1 MSDRKPM
8 TAPSFHSPRLAGF
21 AESFEI
27 AGRKVGGGAPSY
39 VIAEAGSNHN
49 KDLKTALALV
59 DAAADAGCDSVK
71 FQTFVAEE
79 IGSNFRSKE
88 TEIPPNL
95 RKWGTTLQELY
106 RNCALPDE
114 FHEPIAARAAER
126 KIAFFSSAFSERDVD
141 RLMKVGVPAIK
152 IASFELVH
160 LPLIRHAA
168 NTGLPLIVSTGMA
181 GLGDIERALEAVAA
195 GGGGKVALLH
205 CGSSYPLNAASA
217 NLAAMETMRRA
228 FAVPVGYSDHTLGVA
243 VPAAAAALGA
253 AALEKHFTLDR
264 KDEKGPDH
272 SFAVEP
278 QELKE
283 MVKLMRE
290 AEQAIGTAR
299 KSRATEEEP
308 LVRLGRRSLF
318 VTRDLRAGEKISH
331 DSVKVLR
338 PGIGIDPMFLP
349 LLLGRPVRREMQAD
363 TPLTWDDVLDG
374 PR

>member
-1 MSDRKPM
+1 M
-8 TAPSFHSPRLAGF
+8 TTPSFHSPRLSGF
-21 AESFEI
+21 AETFEI
-27 AGRKVGGGAPSY
+27 AGRPVGGGALSY

-59 DAAADAGCDSVK
+59 DAAAAAGCDAVK

-79 IGSNFRSKE
+79 IGSNYSSPE
-88 TEIPPNL
+88 TALPPNL
-95 RKWGTTLQELY
+95 HKWGKTLQELY

-160 LPLIRHAA
+160 LPLIKHAA
-168 NTGLPLIVSTGMA
+168 STGLPLIISTGMA

-195 GGGGKVALLH
+195 GGGSKVALLH

-228 FAVPVGYSDHTLGVA
+228 FAVPVGYSDHTLGLA
-243 VPAAAAALGA
+243 VPTAAAALGA
-253 AALEKHFTLDR
+253 AALEKHFTLNR

-278 QELKE
+278 AELKD
-283 MVKLMRE
+283 MVMQMRE
-290 AEQAIGTAR
+290 AEQAIGSAR

-308 LVRLGRRSLF
+308 LVRLGRRSIF
-318 VTRDLRAGEKISH
+318 VTRAMRAGERLSPDCI
-331 DSVKVLR
+331 KVLR

-349 LLLGRPVRREMQAD
+349 MLVGKPVIRAMQAD
-363 TPLTWDDVLDG
+363 TPLMWEDVLDAS
-374 PR
+374 R

>member
-1 MSDRKPM
+1 MS
-8 TAPSFHSPRLAGF
+8 TPSFHSPRLSGF
-21 AESFEI
+21 AETFKI
-27 AGRKVGGGAPSY
+27 AGRPIGGDAPSY

-59 DAAADAGCDSVK
+59 DAAAAAGCDAVK

-79 IGSNFRSKE
+79 IGSNFSSPE
-88 TEIPPNL
+88 TALPANL
-95 RKWGTTLQELY
+95 HKWGKTLRELY

-114 FHEPIAARAAER
+114 FHEPIAARAAEK

-160 LPLIRHAA
+160 LPLIGHAA
-168 NTGLPLIVSTGMA
+168 STGRPLIISTGMA

-195 GGGGKVALLH
+195 GGGDKVALLH

-228 FAVPVGYSDHTLGVA
+228 FAVPVGYSDHTLGLA
-243 VPAAAAALGA
+243 VPTAAAALGA
-253 AALEKHFTLDR
+253 AVLEKHFTLDR

-278 QELKE
+278 PELKD
-283 MVKLMRE
+283 MVTQMRE
-290 AEQAIGTAR
+290 AEQAIGSPR
-299 KSRATEEEP
+299 KSRAAEEEP
-308 LVRLGRRSLF
+308 LVRLGRRSIF
-318 VTRDLRAGEKISH
+318 VTRALRAGEKLSPDCI
-331 DSVKVLR
+331 KVLR

-349 LLLGRPVRREMQAD
+349 LLVGKPVIRAMQAD
-363 TPLTWDDVLDG
+363 TPLMWEDVLDAA
-374 PR
+374 R